1 MSDLFPRVKR
11 HGYDAEEVKQF
22 LDAAREAYSTPMS
35 EPAKLTAEEIRHTA
49 FSMRKD
55 GYSPAHVDAALERLE
70 DAFAARERDRALAEA
85 GPEAWTAHV
94 RSTAQAIL
102 DRAARPDGHK
112 FKRVGV
118 LTTGYHP
125 EDVDRFAR
133 KIRGYFEQGKPLT
146 VDEVR
151 TVAFRPRR
159 GGYSETQVDL
169 VLDSVT
175 SVMLA
180 VKQQ

>member
-11 HGYDAEEVKQF
+11 NGYDTEEVERF
-22 LDAAREAYSTPMS
+22 LDEARAAYATPMS
-35 EPAKLTAEEIRHTA
+35 EPAQLTAAEIRHTA
-49 FSMRKD
+49 FTMRKG
-55 GYSPAHVDAALERLE
+55 GYSPSHVDAALERLE
-70 DAFAARERDRALAEA
+70 DAFAARERDRALAQA
-85 GPEAWTAHV
+85 GPDAWTAQV

-112 FKRVGV
+112 FRRVSV

-133 KIRGYFEQGKPLT
+133 KIRGYFEQGRALT

-159 GGYSETQVDL
+159 GGYSEAQVD
-169 VLDSVT
+169 VLLDAVT

-180 VKQQ
+180 VKQP

>member
-1 MSDLFPRVKR
+1 MSDLFPRAR
-11 HGYDAEEVKQF
+11 RQGYDPDEVQEF
-22 LDAAREAYSTPMS
+22 LDAAREAYSIPMS
-35 EPAKLTAEEIRHTA
+35 EPATLTAEQIRRTA
-49 FSMRKD
+49 FSMRKG
-55 GYSPAHVDAALERLE
+55 GYSPSHVDAALERLE

-85 GPEAWTAHV
+85 GHEAWTAHV

-102 DRAARPDGHK
+102 DRVARPEGQK
-112 FKRVGV
+112 FRRVSF

-133 KIRGYFEQGKPLT
+133 KIRGYFEQGRPLT

-159 GGYSETQVDL
+159 GGYAEAQVDL

-180 VKQQ
+180 VKQP

>member
-1 MSDLFPRVKR
+1 VTDLFPRVKR
-11 HGYDAEEVKQF
+11 NGYDAAEVEQF
-22 LDAAREAYSTPMS
+22 LAEARAAYATPMS
-35 EPAKLTAEEIRHTA
+35 EPASLTADRIRHTA

-55 GYSPAHVDAALERLE
+55 GYSPPHVDAALERLE

-94 RSTAQAIL
+94 RGTAQAIL
-102 DRAARPDGHK
+102 DRAARPDGRK
-112 FKRVGV
+112 FHRVSV

-133 KIRGYFEQGKPLT
+133 RIRGYFEQGKALT

-159 GGYSETQVDL
+159 GGYSEAQVDL
-169 VLDSVT
+169 VLDGVT

-180 VKQQ
+180 VKQP

>member
-1 MSDLFPRVKR
+1 VSDLFPRVKR
-11 HGYDAEEVKQF
+11 NGYDPDEVQAF
-22 LDAAREAYSTPMS
+22 LDSARAAYSTPMS
-35 EPAKLTAEEIRHTA
+35 EPATLTAEEIRHTA

-55 GYSPAHVDAALERLE
+55 GYSPSHVDAALERLE

-85 GPEAWTAHV
+85 GQEEWTAHV

-102 DRAARPDGHK
+102 DRTARPEGHK
-112 FKRVGV
+112 FKRVSF
-118 LTTGYHP
+118 LTTGYSP

-133 KIRGYFEQGKPLT
+133 KIRGYFEQGRPLT

-159 GGYSETQVDL
+159 GGYSEAQVDL

-180 VKQQ
+180 VKQP

>member
-11 HGYDAEEVKQF
+11 NGYDTEEVERF
-22 LDAAREAYSTPMS
+22 LDEARAAYATPMS
-35 EPAKLTAEEIRHTA
+35 EPAKLTAAEIRHTA
-49 FSMRKD
+49 FTMRKG
-55 GYSPAHVDAALERLE
+55 GYSPSHVDAALERLE
-70 DAFAARERDRALAEA
+70 DAFAARERDRALAQA
-85 GPEAWTAHV
+85 GPDAWTAQV

-112 FKRVGV
+112 FRRVSV

-133 KIRGYFEQGKPLT
+133 KIRGYFEQGRALT

-159 GGYSETQVDL
+159 GGYSEAQVD
-169 VLDSVT
+169 VLLDAVT

-180 VKQQ
+180 VKQP

>member
-11 HGYDAEEVKQF
+11 RGYDVDEVKEF
-22 LDAAREAYSTPMS
+22 VEAAREAYSTSVS
-35 EPAKLTAEEIRHTA
+35 EPAKLTAEDIRHTA
-49 FSMRKD
+49 FSMRKG
-55 GYSPAHVDAALERLE
+55 GYSPPHVDAALERLE

-94 RSTAQAIL
+94 RKTAQAIL
-102 DRAARPDGHK
+102 DRTARPDGHK
-112 FKRVGV
+112 FRRVSV

-133 KIRGYFEQGKPLT
+133 RIRGYFEQGKPLT
-146 VDEVR
+146 VEEVR

-159 GGYSETQVDL
+159 GGYSEAQVDL

-180 VKQQ
+180 VQQP